1 MRMECY
7 HQRHIV
13 CKIYVI
19 YYKKLEQKDVEQ
31 QRPRMDSYGTPNYYC
46 YKVLNTK
53 FILICSFLFGK

>member
-31 QRPRMDSYGTPNYYC
+31 QR
-46 YKVLNTK
+46 TK
-53 FILICSFLFGK
+53 NGLLRNSKLLLFQGVKH